1 MCLCRTQDLN
11 VYDVVKKE
19 KLVVTVAALAAIQER
34 LVSQNTHE
42 GKRRS
47 LLREMANYQAT
58 AKKYA
63 HVVEEN

>member
-1 MCLCRTQDLN
+1 M
-11 VYDVVKKE
+11 YDVVKKE
-19 KLVVTVAALAAIQER
+19 KLVVTAAALAAIQER

-47 LLREMANYQAT
+47 LLRELASFEAT

-63 HVVEEN
+63 HVVEEK